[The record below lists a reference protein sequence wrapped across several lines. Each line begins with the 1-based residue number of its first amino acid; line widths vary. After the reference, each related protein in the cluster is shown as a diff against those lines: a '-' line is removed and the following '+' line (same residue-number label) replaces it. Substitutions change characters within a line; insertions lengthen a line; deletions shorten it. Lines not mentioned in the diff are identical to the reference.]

1 MVKHVRVVSKEIE
14 FDTEASGRRLFY
26 KNLSETVSD
35 TVAGSKLRNGVA
47 TVFVTGSTG
56 ALITIEDEPGLREDL
71 TRALEKIAPTGIPYK
86 HEEAWHDGNG
96 HSHIRASILGSSIAI
111 PFKDSRLT
119 LGTWQQLLFVE
130 LDVRNRHRKLI
141 VQMIGE

>member
-1 MVKHVRVVSKEIE
+1 MRIVSREIE
-14 FDTEASGRRLFY
+14 FDTEASGERLFY
-26 KNLSETVSD
+26 KNVSAMVSD
-35 TVAGSKLRNGVA
+35 LVAGSGLEAGVV
-47 TVFVTGSTG
+47 TVFVIGSTG

-71 TRALEKIAPTGIPYK
+71 STALEKIAPAGIPYK

-96 HSHIRASILGSSIAI
+96 HSHIRASILGPSITI
-111 PFKDSRLT
+111 PFNDSRLV

>member
-1 MVKHVRVVSKEIE
+1 MRIVSRKIE
-14 FDTEASGRRLFY
+14 FDTEASGERLFY
-26 KNLSETVSD
+26 KNVSAMVSD
-35 TVAGSKLRNGVA
+35 LVAGSGLEAGVV
-47 TVFVTGSTG
+47 TVFVIGSTG

-71 TRALEKIAPTGIPYK
+71 STALEKIAPAGIPYK

-96 HSHIRASILGSSIAI
+96 HSHIRASILGPSITI
-111 PFKDSRLT
+111 PFNDSRLV

>member
-1 MVKHVRVVSKEIE
+1 MRVVSREIE
-14 FDTEASGRRLFY
+14 FDTEASGERLFY
-26 KNLSETVSD
+26 KNVSGMVSD
-35 TVAGSKLRNGVA
+35 LVARSGLRTGVV
-47 TVFVTGSTG
+47 TVFVIGSTG

-71 TRALEKIAPTGIPYK
+71 STALERIAPAGIPYK

-96 HSHIRASILGSSIAI
+96 HSHIRASILGPSITI
-111 PFKDSRLT
+111 PFNDSRLV
-119 LGTWQQLLFVE
+119 LGTWQQILFVE